1 MTAKVS
7 SIPQELQELPF
18 HTNSAVQP
26 GKINFARLTAQVNG
40 KLKTIDIT
48 GAISEIYYYESIL
61 SNTYS
66 ATIMLVDSGYV
77 APPGNKKDESDS
89 LKTLDGLQ
97 STSGIINEMQ
107 ITGGERVDFE
117 IQDENLFTGKQKITM
132 AGTTQMYINRVRDLT
147 NQGLKDVYA
156 LDLVPPE
163 FISNELTRVTGRYEG
178 KAEDSVAS
186 IIGTYLD
193 PRGGIFTD
201 KTFYKY
207 NFIGNNKKPLH
218 VCTWL
223 AAKSSPDVS
232 SNDKKGQSNDGN
244 VAGFFFYQTRDGF
257 HFKSIDGFLSD
268 STTYFGQSKTGET
281 FLPPPKKRIVRREFI
296 YNNTG
301 KAAVKRT
308 TPGDNFNDSPNILAY
323 TVKKAV
329 DVSKELAMGTY
340 NNVTTFFDFYSMT
353 YRHREYKVNPDKLNS
368 FGTMNLPER
377 QVMASPSRYMTR
389 ILDVGTLPSGVG
401 NAASLAQWK
410 ADKESQNFKAD
421 KIMAQ
426 SLMRYNQLFSL
437 QVKITIA
444 GDFDLRAGDVVD
456 CRFMDLN
463 LNKEKNQELSGVYLI
478 ANICHRL
485 TANDTFTSIDL
496 VRDSTKFEKLT
507 EEEII
512 KITETN

>member
-1 MTAKVS
+1 MSAKVS

-26 GKINFARLTAQVNG
+26 GKINFARITANVDG

-61 SNTYS
+61 DNTYS

-77 APPGNKKDESDS
+77 APPGNKKDEKES

-107 ITGGERVDFE
+107 ITGGERIDFE

-132 AGTTQMYINRVRDLT
+132 AGRTQMYINRVRDLT

-178 KAEDSVAS
+178 KPQESVKK
-186 IIGTYLD
+186 IIEKYLD

-201 KTFYKY
+201 DSTYNY
-207 NFIGNNKKPLH
+207 NFIGNNKKPLN

-223 AAKSSPDVS
+223 AAKSTPDSP
-232 SNDKKGQSNDGN
+232 SNTNKGQSNDGS
-244 VAGFFFYQTRDGF
+244 VAGFFLYQTRDGF

-268 STTYFGQSKTGET
+268 TTTYYAEPKEGEVVI
-281 FLPPPKKRIVRREFI
+281 PSPQKRIVRREFI

-301 KAAVKRT
+301 KAAVKRN

-340 NNVTTFFDFYSMT
+340 NNATTFFDFYSMN
-353 YRHREYKVNPDKLNS
+353 YRHRKYKVQPDKLNS
-368 FGTMNLPER
+368 FGNMNLPES

-389 ILDVGTLPSGVG
+389 ILDVGVMPDGGDVEK
-401 NAASLAQWK
+401 WK
-410 ADKESQNFKAD
+410 ADKTSQNFKAD

-463 LNKEKNQELSGVYLI
+463 LNKEKNLELSGTYLI

-507 EEEII
+507 EEQLIQR
-512 KITETN
+512 TEGN